1 MNDRLWN
8 IFYMAWRDRKVL
20 MEYVGNVMQ
29 RKTSSVE
36 CCVVAELHSLL
47 FSIDYHIYVCDI

>member
-8 IFYMAWRDRKVL
+8 IFYMAWRDWKVF
-20 MEYVGNVMQ
+20 MEYVGYVMQ

-36 CCVVAELHSLL
+36 CIILAMARLK
-47 FSIDYHIYVCDI
+47 